1 MNQHEKLID
10 PVKLF
15 GEWLDKVE
23 QGKAD
28 DPEEF
33 KSQFNAHFPEEMRS
47 KGLYNI
53 FLGFLGGIRMYDEML
68 KNIMKDS
75 EV

>member
-15 GEWLDKVE
+15 GEWLYNVA
-23 QGKAD
+23 QGNAD

-33 KSQFNAHFPEEMRS
+33 KSQFNAHFPES
-47 KGLYNI
+47 KSLYNI